1 MERNGNDTGGANNN
15 TGSMRS
21 GNSQTT
27 LVAYNEN
34 TGPAGGAGAAA
45 PLQRYS
51 SVANRKDSSELV
63 WTLSQT
69 IQRAKSI
76 GNVNNAV
83 DAVDAV
89 DVDEAEILANLSILI
104 LPEDVYTQLDSPETM
119 EIIDAMDTPMKGG
132 SRRIRVQRGGNV
144 MGALGRII
152 MTIRNTVGRFGMET
166 DAALASQIDARAQ
179 ELAGLSYTSMLTA
192 TFTATGV
199 LGATSDAVTGSNT
212 IATLATLLCDRLL
225 PMLPDPTMVMKNTLV
240 SLSKYF
246 APALLVGQ
254 LGLYLVTATL
264 CILLVYVIRQYLFS
278 LGYSGANALINA
290 IREKGLE
297 QVCRDVLTAGYALL
311 KQFTLNT
318 SVQIVR
324 RGVTGTA
331 YNALMYIPRK
341 VYSIPSMWRSY
352 WNDIEKYSNTLR
364 SKNAAE
370 RASGSA
376 HVAGDASA
384 LLRIVAADVS
394 RANAAS
400 GTNVLTRRN
409 VGSGT
414 NTGGSGGPGGG
425 GGGGAAAAQAPAAR
439 APEGRGAG
447 NTENYIDLNSIP
459 SGPGFPQARGRSAA
473 GVGLVLTNTEKA
485 NAIRQSQEQAARIAD
500 EAEKAAKAAEAAAA
514 AATAAKGGPRA
525 EAAAQA
531 ATEAADDAESAA
543 KAAQTQATILHP
555 EVTAEEQSKINQ
567 AARVLVDLY
576 RSKMNATTAP
586 EEEEEVP
593 AKRRRGAKKGG
604 SRRRKL
610 KSSKRV
616 QTRRNRKTQR
626 R

>member
-1 MERNGNDTGGANNN
+1 MDPSGNDTGGAN
-15 TGSMRS
+15 
-21 GNSQTT
+21 SQAT

-34 TGPAGGAGAAA
+34 TGPAGGAAAAPA

-132 SRRIRVQRGGNV
+132 SRRLRVQRGGNV

-409 VGSGT
+409 VGSG
-414 NTGGSGGPGGG
+414 NNAGGSGGPGGG
-425 GGGGAAAAQAPAAR
+425 GGAAARAQAPAAR
-439 APEGRGAG
+439 APEGRSAG

-485 NAIRQSQEQAARIAD
+485 DAIRQSQEQAARIAD

-531 ATEAADDAESAA
+531 ATAAADDAESAA

-555 EVTAEEQSKINQ
+555 EVTAEEQSKINE

-576 RSKMNATTAP
+576 RSKINATTAP

-604 SRRRKL
+604 SRRRKS